1 MEENKALPLINM
13 SNWKLHCCNTWFYL
27 SGVADNHPKLGVNA
41 RVVHT
46 SEVLNGTIENKDD
59 GDVYKFTT
67 HNSIYMCPLKY
78 MSAEMNKMEMDLSAF
93 DNVELLK
100 IVFKLNKMFDDPIEK
115 QKLAE
120 IIKRGQIELKHKQE
134 AEENRL
140 ISLMKDK
147 KNTVYL
153 EVSSIS
159 TGDTL
164 AYNIDNKIGIIKSSI
179 HVGTFQDS
187 ILYMEDGLVDFRYFP
202 MMTAMEIYS
211 WSDNIETVL
220 IKNMKQ
226 YDIRVDEQIIKP
238 GETVEIDKNN
248 YKCGLVSPNCVDGS
262 SAFFN

>member
-1 MEENKALPLINM
+1 MEVNKALPLINM
-13 SNWKLHCCNTWFYL
+13 SNWKLHCCGTWFYL
-27 SGVADNHPKLGVNA
+27 SGTADNHPKLGINA

-46 SEVLNGTIENKDD
+46 SEVLNGIVEGNEVEE
-59 GDVYKFTT
+59 VYRFTT
-67 HNSIYMCPLKY
+67 HNSIYVCPLKY
-78 MSAEMNKMEMDLSAF
+78 MSAEMTKMEMNLDAL
-93 DNVELLK
+93 DNIELIK
-100 IVFKLNKMFDDPIEK
+100 IAFKLNKKLEDTIENK
-115 QKLAE
+115 KLHE
-120 IIKRGQIELKHKQE
+120 TLKRGQIELKHKQKL
-134 AEENRL
+134 EENRL
-140 ISLMKDK
+140 MELMHDK
-147 KNTVYL
+147 KNTIYL
-153 EVSSIS
+153 EVSSIG

-164 AYNIDNKIGIIKSSI
+164 AYNINDKIGIIKPSI

-211 WSDNIETVL
+211 WSDNIDKLL

-248 YKCGLVSPNCVDGS
+248 YKYGLISPNCVDGS